1 MEDKLELRMY
11 GIVPYNI
18 SAIQQAIQFAHAVV
32 EYGQMVKSEN
42 PDVEGLE
49 ANGQRYMHINNLM
62 APTISSLYN
71 DWADNWKTFIILNGG
86 TSNHSI
92 NRYHEGDFVGT
103 MEQHLE
109 KLNEIG
115 IVNATFNEPDL
126 NDMLSA
132 VVFIV
137 DERVFNRKK
146 YLDLGD
152 WIWVNRGEYLTDRMI
167 TTQRIDKMYRN
178 GYFQTDANK
187 EERLLYS
194 DWVES
199 IGGEK
204 NVRLRD
210 FLKNLKLA

>member
-11 GIVPYNI
+11 GIVPYNS
-18 SAIQQAIQFAHAVV
+18 SAIQQAIQFGHATV
-32 EYGQMVKSEN
+32 EYGQMVKREKTD
-42 PDVEGLE
+42 DV
-49 ANGQRYMHINNLM
+49 
-62 APTISSLYN
+62 LYN

-92 NRYHEGDFVGT
+92 NRYHEGEFTGT
-103 MEQHLE
+103 MERHLE

-137 DERVFNRKK
+137 DERVFNKKK
-146 YLDLGD
+146 YQDLGD
-152 WIWVNRGEYLTDRMI
+152 WIWMNKSDYLTDRMM
-167 TTQRIDKMYRN
+167 TPQKIDKMYRN

-187 EERLLYS
+187 DEREIYTE
-194 DWVES
+194 WVNS

-210 FLKNLKLA
+210 FLSGLKLA